1 MKYIVKHYHT
11 KVLGLTLDEIP
22 AQEECTEYTIE
33 AKDEHEAAVIA
44 HGFYNGYA
52 LEDLAPNPA
61 SPCRTIRDRLEDT
74 VKLTGRNSKGQAVF
88 GYDRISGHWITVE
101 R

>member
-1 MKYIVKHYHT
+1 MKYTVRHYHT

-22 AQEECTEYTIE
+22 TQEQFTEYTIE
-33 AKDEHEAAVIA
+33 AKDEREAAVIA
-44 HGFYNGYA
+44 HGLHEGYTI
-52 LEDLAPNPA
+52 EQMAPNPA
-61 SPCRTIRDRLEDT
+61 SPCRTIRDMLEDT
-74 VKLTGRNSKGQAVF
+74 VKLTGRNSNGQAVF

>member
-1 MKYIVKHYHT
+1 MKYTVRHYHT

-22 AQEECTEYTIE
+22 AQEEYTEYTIE
-33 AKDEHEAAVIA
+33 ARDEQEAAVIA
-44 HGFYNGYA
+44 HGFYNGYTLKD
-52 LEDLAPNPA
+52 LEPNPA
-61 SPCRTIRDRLEDT
+61 SPCLTIRDMLEDT

>member
-22 AQEECTEYTIE
+22 TKEEYSEYSIE
-33 AKDEHEAAVIA
+33 ANNEHEAAVIA
-44 HGFYNGYA
+44 HGFYNGYTLKD
-52 LEDLAPNPA
+52 LEPNPA
-61 SPCRTIRDRLEDT
+61 SPYLTIRDRLEDT
-74 VKLTGRNSKGQAVF
+74 VKLTGRNSNGQAVF